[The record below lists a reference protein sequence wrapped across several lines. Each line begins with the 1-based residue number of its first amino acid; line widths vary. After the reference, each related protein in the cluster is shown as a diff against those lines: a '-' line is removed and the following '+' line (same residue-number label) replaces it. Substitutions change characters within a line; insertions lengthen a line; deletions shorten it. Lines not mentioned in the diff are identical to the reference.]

1 MRIASASVLT
11 AISTSTLSKTTE
23 GALPPSSSGS
33 KGRPTFLRVDQP
45 LDLGEQTVEIDR
57 FCLEFVAADG
67 ERLFAIASH
76 RVRGQRDDRNVAG
89 RGGGLQTPRRLPAV
103 DLRQV
108 EVHQNKVG
116 TLGRRHRDAGG
127 PIGGADDLV
136 ATGHV
141 KPQGKHV

>member
-57 FCLEFVAADG
+57 FGLEVVAAGG
-67 ERLFAIASH
+67 ERLLAIACH
-76 RVRGQRDDRNVAG
+76 RVGGQRENRNAAG
-89 RGGGLQTPRRLPAV
+89 YGVGLQAPCRLPTV
-103 DLRQV
+103 DLR
-108 EVHQNKVG
+108 
-116 TLGRRHRDAGG
+116 
-127 PIGGADDLV
+127 
-136 ATGHV
+136 
-141 KPQGKHV
+141 